1 MGLKEYPR
9 HNKKHAFYL
18 WYLRSTDTG
27 GSILQKVADQ
37 LVLYTN
43 INKTTA
49 FYRLF
54 KKVKGKK
61 RIVSPKTK
69 RMTIMIYLYSRL
81 FFERQKQEFFEKFK
95 IYANKNSKIND
106 LASKLIERSKMRKRE
121 CLHIWIRKL
130 NDWKK
135 KMEAAKILQE
145 TLRQKMKY
153 IVQYWR

>member
-69 RMTIMIYLYSRL
+69 RMAIMIYLYSRL

-121 CLHIWIRKL
+121 CLHIWISKL

-145 TLRQKMKY
+145 TLR
-153 IVQYWR
+153 